1 LIGDEMQNK
10 KMIFYI
16 IFIAIISLSLI
27 AIKTISNLRG
37 KDNSAKVETSE
48 VTVLSN
54 DGKIVTV
61 VTNDDKVIKLE
72 LQDKEL
78 KKGDILILE
87 YTGILSDSTT
97 KVSSD
102 ILNYRLRDLEKDDD
116 GVPIDWKDNGIF
128 SDYYLMAYNKLQT
141 MTLNEKIGQLLLV
154 NYQEDTASSAISE
167 YGVGGFVF
175 YEKDFKDK
183 STPEV
188 QQMIEA
194 LQSKTKIPL
203 LTAVDEEGGSVV
215 RISSNSNLVSEKF
228 KSPQELYTS
237 GDFAAI
243 KEDTIKKSEILS
255 NLGLNLN
262 LAPVVDVSTNA
273 SDYIYN
279 RTLGKDSTLTSTYAK
294 TVIEASKKNDV
305 SYTLK
310 HFPGYASNTD
320 THIGS
325 STDNRS
331 FEEIKNNDLPPFEA
345 GIKAGAEAVMF
356 SHNIV
361 TSIDSVNPSSL
372 SKSVHDVLTTD
383 LKYTGVSITDDLS
396 MNALNSIDNKV
407 VKALQAG
414 NEIIMITDFAEATND
429 IKKAVNDGTLDES
442 VIDKATFK
450 VLSWKYYKGLM
461 NNNK

>member
-1 LIGDEMQNK
+1 MQNK

-27 AIKTISNLRG
+27 AMKTISNLRA
-37 KDNSAKVETSE
+37 KDNSAKVEKSE
-48 VTVLSN
+48 VTVLTN

-61 VTNDDKVIKLE
+61 VTSDDKVIKLE
-72 LQDKEL
+72 LQDKDL

-87 YTGILSDSTT
+87 YTGILSDSII

-102 ILNYRLRDLEKDDD
+102 ILNYRLKDLEKDDD

-141 MTLNEKIGQLLLV
+141 MTLSEKIGQLLLV
-154 NYQEDTASSAISE
+154 NYQADTASSAISD
-167 YGVGGFVF
+167 YKVGGFVF
-175 YEKDFKDK
+175 YENDFKDK
-183 STPEV
+183 TTQDV
-188 QQMIEA
+188 QQMINA

-203 LTAVDEEGGSVV
+203 LTAVDEEGGTVV
-215 RISSNSNLVSEKF
+215 RISSNSNLVPEKF

-243 KEDTIKKSEILS
+243 KDDTLKKSEVLS

-279 RTLGKDSTLTSTYAK
+279 RTLGKDSTLTSTYAT
-294 TVIEASKKNDV
+294 TVIEASKKGDV

-320 THIGS
+320 THTGT

-331 FEEIKNNDLPPFEA
+331 FEEIKNNDLPPFVA

-372 SKSVHDVLTTD
+372 SQSVHDVLTTD

-396 MNALNSIDNKV
+396 MGALNAIDNKV

-414 NEIIMITDFAEATND
+414 NDIVMITDFAGASDE
-429 IKKAVNDGTLDES
+429 IKKALNDGTLEES

-461 NNNK
+461 TNNK